1 MVAMK
6 KTVYDF
12 SKTIEYIRTTYD
24 PATLSIML
32 KDAALK
38 LATLDR
44 EGTSF
49 ITDMQLAVVTV
60 GEFLDSIIETEVEQ

>member
-1 MVAMK
+1 MK

-12 SKTIEYIRTTYD
+12 SNAIEYIRTTYS
-24 PATLSIML
+24 PSSLSMML

-38 LATLDR
+38 LATLDS

-49 ITDMQLAVVTV
+49 IADMQLAVVNAT
-60 GEFLDSIIETEVEQ
+60 EFLDSIMEKEVKQ

>member
-1 MVAMK
+1 MK

-12 SKTIEYIRTTYD
+12 SEAIEYTRTVYA
-24 PATLSIML
+24 PAKLSMML

-38 LATLDR
+38 LATLDS

-49 ITDMQLAVVTV
+49 IADMQLAVVNA

>member
-1 MVAMK
+1 MK

-12 SKTIEYIRTTYD
+12 SKTIEYIRTAYD
-24 PATLSIML
+24 PATLSMML

-38 LATLDR
+38 LATLDS

-49 ITDMQLAVVTV
+49 IADMQLAVVSA
-60 GEFLDSIIETEVEQ
+60 GEFLDSIIERQVEQ